1 LLTDVTAVERV
12 IVVMIEGQWLM
23 RPTGCGG
30 GGSRRC
36 HTSLPPPIP
45 PRPVDNL
52 AEEVSWLI
60 TAAAGH
66 GLTRGAA
73 LGEHHQAR
81 TLCEDTLSG
90 GRIQKA
96 LPCAC

>member
-1 LLTDVTAVERV
+1 
-12 IVVMIEGQWLM
+12 
-23 RPTGCGG
+23 
-30 GGSRRC
+30 
-36 HTSLPPPIP
+36 LPPPIP

-73 LGEHHQAR
+73 LGEHNQAR

-90 GRIQKA
+90 DRIQKA